1 MTSRVHAFEEILR
14 AHDPLAT
21 ESFHLLLEET
31 AKETDPRLLREFFVY
46 VNDELYQALWHDTD
60 GKKVWIQEML
70 HTLLATHQE
79 LTITTLKSLMER
91 MELNYDDPLVQ
102 IVFMAS
108 SRSIPLLTLLSQ
120 MVQMEKQFVELRI
133 RALEAIFMKRL
144 QGEEPPHVAAEAGD
158 VLRYVN
164 EVLSLKKGMVAGIKD
179 LHEHLSDR
187 FNAVRKLLSDVDA
200 STRHVV
206 TDKAGPSFGGSG
218 RILDLVL
225 DTLEKFAINPRAPE
239 ATRSVLEILKA
250 NTPLPVWH
258 ATAGPLVD
266 RAIGHAQGGRARSLR
281 NGHAPQPPPRDETR
295 IILTLIVEKTVEVA
309 LTVAEAR
316 WRATIHQ
323 KTKPPV
329 RMMISLEPSNPS
341 WLESVLLDQDR
352 PLKIRMIT
360 AALLRILSD
369 ASPSIQL
376 TTRAE
381 FYVDLFLVPSLRAA
395 QEKPERRLNLSILG
409 REEQVPFLL
418 EAFNER
424 ADMVRWNASRAC
436 YAAAQAHPEW
446 FLPQHHMKLLPFLS
460 DRHDRVRLNI
470 VRTFKS
476 LSLHRAQGMAVVIQ
490 DISKRLGEKRYRT
503 TDGTTAQGEL
513 EAALAAI
520 FDDLCE
526 QVDDLQRQIQW
537 LEAKRRALLDSV
549 EQQALRVGEE
559 IHHEILNTRC
569 GYLATAVDEEDYAEA
584 KEHLDDLVTD
594 LRRIMNNL
602 YPQDLEA
609 EGFLITIRKRL
620 DDAKRLIQ
628 RRTPEFTVMFHCPK
642 EVTDE
647 QIIGH
652 LRDRAHLVLLYR
664 IVLEA
669 IVNARKH
676 AQGTYIG
683 VIVHRPKP
691 GFIDI
696 AVSDD
701 GGGHGGPFQE
711 NVGLAL
717 MRQRVEEI
725 GAEITYQMTSPKGGT
740 TVVIHLPQPHKAA
753 LQR

>member
-31 AKETDPRLLREFFVY
+31 AKETDPRLLQEFFVY
-46 VNDELYQALWHDTD
+46 VNDELYKALWRDTD

-70 HTLLATHQE
+70 QTLLATHQE
-79 LTITTLKSLMER
+79 LTINTLKSLMDR

-144 QGEEPPHVAAEAGD
+144 QGEESPHVAAEAGD
-158 VLRYVN
+158 ALRYVN

-179 LHEHLSDR
+179 LHEHLSGR

-200 STRHVV
+200 STRPVV
-206 TDKAGPSFGGSG
+206 TDEAGPSFGGSG

-225 DTLEKFAINPRAPE
+225 DTLEQFATNPKAPE
-239 ATRSVLEILKA
+239 ATRIVLEILKA

-258 ATAGPLVD
+258 AAEG
-266 RAIGHAQGGRARSLR
+266 RIIGHAQGLR
-281 NGHAPQPPPRDETR
+281 NGQAPHPPHRDETR
-295 IILTLIVEKTVEVA
+295 IILTLIVEKAVEIA

-316 WRATIHQ
+316 WRSTIHQ

-329 RMMISLEPSNPS
+329 RTMISLEPSNPS
-341 WLESVLLDQDR
+341 WLESVLLEQDR
-352 PLKIRMIT
+352 PLRVRIIA

-376 TTRAE
+376 TPRAE

-424 ADMVRWNASRAC
+424 ADVVRWNASRAC
-436 YAAAQAHPEW
+436 CAAAQTHPEW

-460 DRHDRVRLNI
+460 DSHDRVRLNI
-470 VRTFKS
+470 VRTFRN
-476 LSLHRAQGMAVVIQ
+476 LSLHRAQRMAVVIQ
-490 DISKRLGEKRYRT
+490 DISKRLIEKRYRT
-503 TDGTTAQGEL
+503 ADGTTAQEEL

-520 FDDLCE
+520 FDDLCQ
-526 QVDDLQRQIQW
+526 QVDDLQRQIHW
-537 LEAKRRALLDSV
+537 LEAKRRALLDSI

-569 GYLATAVDEEDYAEA
+569 GYLATAVDEENYAEA

-628 RRTPEFTVMFHCPK
+628 RRTPEFTVVFDCPK

-652 LRDRAHLVLLYR
+652 LMDRAHLVLLYR

-740 TVVIHLPQPHKAA
+740 TVVIHLPQPHKVA